1 MGCLPTAVAGRNSP
15 ITTSNSTLRAIL
27 DEIAVLGNTIEVKP
41 LPAPILLQAV
51 RILLEESLRTAHPND
66 QLEAINKFVSFI
78 AL

>member
-1 MGCLPTAVAGRNSP
+1 M
-15 ITTSNSTLRAIL
+15 L

-51 RILLEESLRTAHPND
+51 RILLEETLRTAHPND